1 MSIFNINSIFTV
13 VGVFI
18 LGAIIYPNPKK
29 KEHLL
34 ELGTFCQLASFLI
47 TLIYC
52 LVKHNS
58 FVRENSDS
66 YYEFW
71 YIVTLNIYATLIN
84 LYTKLYLRFKKQ
96 DNISQ

>member
-18 LGAIIYPNPKK
+18 LGTIIYPNPKK

-34 ELGTFCQLASFLI
+34 ELGTFCQITSFLI
-47 TLIYC
+47 SLIFC
-52 LVKHNS
+52 LVKYNS

-71 YIVTLNIYATLIN
+71 YIVTLNLYATLFN

-96 DNISQ
+96 GNVPQ